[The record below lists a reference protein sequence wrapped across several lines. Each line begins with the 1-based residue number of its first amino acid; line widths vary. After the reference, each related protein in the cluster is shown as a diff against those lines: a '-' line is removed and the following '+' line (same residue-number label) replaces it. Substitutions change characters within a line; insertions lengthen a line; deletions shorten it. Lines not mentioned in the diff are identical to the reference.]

1 MALFDFASMGRELGR
16 QLLSPKRAAPGSRPS
31 SPARTPGSKSG
42 AAFFAESP
50 KAASARATPG
60 SGFARV
66 VLTPSPP
73 GTPRGAGEAEPG
85 AVVLDCDEDPQQA
98 GSAGLIRA
106 EGGKSGDSASLS
118 GRESRAS
125 TGSGAQS
132 TSHDDSASDA
142 ESEPEEGGDMAS
154 DRKGEPEEGGDMA
167 SDRKGVSR
175 RMWDAMCSKLSFA
188 FPSSDEAEC
197 GESASASYP
206 SCGGSGAG
214 MPTAQPEFVGA
225 AASEHYE
232 MRVAEIQELHARA
245 FESGYLPAVLLLK
258 TMSRADRECIMK
270 RLFIERAQR
279 FNDEA
284 EAFDIA
290 LKPIRGLRART
301 NTALRSLGVLGQST
315 WVHTLLK
322 AATAM
327 DLNPRMVLSSGD
339 WRLPTRITDNVTH
352 KEALHASCEGFAT
365 ADAACQS
372 ELLSRAEGR
381 FLRKLQRVVE
391 ARLGPANADMVADWV
406 IARAGPEHGP
416 VFANYLAKRKS
427 PAKRA
432 RAAVRAERKDAKL
445 ALKKARK
452 EAAKGGAADAS
463 QLALLEP
470 DAPCPMG
477 AGDPAKTPVPV
488 ALLESVFANVPLIVA
503 NIERVKPG
511 FGRFATLLAQTVA
524 LKAAFIETGEF
535 EYVSK
540 SDLFRKMAVV
550 GAKDGCIG
558 LSLGIPLSTFVNPFL
573 GFPLMG
579 MSFINLS
586 IGATELN
593 ILEVVAMMMYHQ
605 LTLAANGTDL
615 QSMQ

>member
-1 MALFDFASMGRELGR
+1 
-16 QLLSPKRAAPGSRPS
+16 
-31 SPARTPGSKSG
+31 
-42 AAFFAESP
+42 
-50 KAASARATPG
+50 
-60 SGFARV
+60 
-66 VLTPSPP
+66 
-73 GTPRGAGEAEPG
+73 
-85 AVVLDCDEDPQQA
+85 
-98 GSAGLIRA
+98 
-106 EGGKSGDSASLS
+106 
-118 GRESRAS
+118 
-125 TGSGAQS
+125 
-132 TSHDDSASDA
+132 
-142 ESEPEEGGDMAS
+142 
-154 DRKGEPEEGGDMA
+154 
-167 SDRKGVSR
+167 
-175 RMWDAMCSKLSFA
+175 MWNAMRSKLSLA
-188 FPSSDEAEC
+188 RAGSEEAEC
-197 GESASASYP
+197 GEDASASCSSTGSA
-206 SCGGSGAG
+206 SCV
-214 MPTAQPEFVGA
+214 QPQLIGEPV
-225 AASEHYE
+225 SEHYE
-232 MRVAEIQELHARA
+232 LSASDSQDLHARA

-270 RLFIERAQR
+270 RLFIQRAER

-290 LKPIRGLRART
+290 LKPLRGLRART
-301 NTALRSLGVLGQST
+301 NTALRSLGLLGQST

-327 DLNPRMVLSSGD
+327 NLNPRMVISSGD
-339 WRLPTRITDNVTH
+339 WRLPTRITDGVTR

-365 ADAACQS
+365 VDAAGQS

-381 FLRKLQRVVE
+381 FLRKLQQVVE

-406 IARAGPEHGP
+406 IARAGPAHAP
-416 VFANYLAKRKS
+416 VFAHYLAKRKS
-427 PAKRA
+427 PEKRA
-432 RAAVRAERKDAKL
+432 RAAARAERKDAKL

-452 EAAKGGAADAS
+452 EAAKGGAADAA
-463 QLALLEP
+463 QLALL
-470 DAPCPMG
+470 DRDTPCPMG

-488 ALLESVFANVPLIVA
+488 ALLESVFTNVPLIVA

-524 LKAAFIETGEF
+524 LKAAFVQAGEF
-535 EYVSK
+535 EYLSK
-540 SDLFRKMAVV
+540 SDLLVKMAVV

-558 LSLGIPLSTFVNPFL
+558 LSLGIPLATFVNPFL

-593 ILEVVAMMMYHQ
+593 ILEVVSMMMYHQ

>member
-1 MALFDFASMGRELGR
+1 MALFDFASMGRELGQ
-16 QLLSPKRAAPGSRPS
+16 QLLSPKRAAPGS
-31 SPARTPGSKSG
+31 PARTPGSKSG
-42 AAFFAESP
+42 PAFFAESP

-60 SGFARV
+60 SAFARV
-66 VLTPSPP
+66 VLSPSPP
-73 GTPRGAGEAEPG
+73 GTPRGAGKAEQG
-85 AVVLDCDEDPQQA
+85 AVVLDGDEDPQQA
-98 GSAGLIRA
+98 GSAGLSHASA
-106 EGGKSGDSASLS
+106 ESAESGDSASLS

-132 TSHDDSASDA
+132 SSPDEVASDA
-142 ESEPEEGGDMAS
+142 ESEPEEAGD
-154 DRKGEPEEGGDMA
+154 PEGGKKRVA
-167 SDRKGVSR
+167 GVSR
-175 RMWDAMCSKLSFA
+175 RMWDAMYSKLSFA
-188 FPSSDEAEC
+188 LPSSDEAEC
-197 GESASASYP
+197 GEDASSSCP

-225 AASEHYE
+225 AAAEHYE
-232 MRVAEIQELHARA
+232 LSVAESQELHARA

-270 RLFIERAQR
+270 RLFIKRAER

-372 ELLSRAEGR
+372 ELLSHAEGR
-381 FLRKLQRVVE
+381 FLRKLQSVVE
-391 ARLGPANADMVADWV
+391 ARLGPANADMVADWI
-406 IARAGPEHGP
+406 IARAGPEHLP
-416 VFANYLAKRKS
+416 VFANYLAKRQS

-452 EAAKGGAADAS
+452 EAAKGGAADAA

-477 AGDPAKTPVPV
+477 AGDPAKAPVPV
-488 ALLESVFANVPLIVA
+488 ALLEGVFANVPLIVA

-524 LKAAFIETGEF
+524 LKASFIETGEF

-540 SDLFRKMAVV
+540 SDLFLKMAVV

-558 LSLGIPLSTFVNPFL
+558 LSLGIPLATFVNPFL